1 MTFHELAQPLRGII
15 VPMITPL
22 AAADELDEP
31 GLERLVDHLVAGGV
45 HGLFLLGTCGEGPS
59 LSGRLRRRLVTRV
72 CAQVDGRISVL
83 VGITDTCHAESLAL
97 AAHAAEAGADAVV
110 LAPPFYYPVSQAEL
124 LAYSQR
130 LAREVPVP
138 LVLYNMPSLTGVSF
152 EPATVRALLDEPALV
167 GVKDSSGDLDYFRQV
182 REITRQ
188 RSDWTLLVGPEHLL
202 AEAMKLGGDG
212 GVSGGANIWPQLF
225 VAVYDAATAGRDDQ
239 VAQLMEKV
247 VCLGRTY
254 RTGRVHVSSVIQ
266 GLKTS
271 VSVLGI
277 ASGLMAPPLEAPSAD
292 AVRQIAAIIES
303 LCIPQAVAGDAPHPT
318 PSP

>member
-22 AAADELDEP
+22 AATDELDEP

-45 HGLFLLGTCGEGPS
+45 HGLFLLGSCGEGPS
-59 LSGRLRRRLVTRV
+59 MSHRLRRDLVKRV
-72 CAQVDGRISVL
+72 CAQVDGRIPVL
-83 VGITDTCHAESLAL
+83 VGITDTCFAESAAL
-97 AAHAAEAGADAVV
+97 AAYAAEAGADAAVV
-110 LAPPFYYPVSQAEL
+110 APPFYYPAAQSEL
-124 LAYSQR
+124 VTYVRR
-130 LAREVPVP
+130 LARELSIP
-138 LVLYNMPSLTGVSF
+138 LVLYNMPSLTKVSF
-152 EPATVRALLDEPALV
+152 EPATVRQLLDEPTLV
-167 GVKDSSGDLDYFRQV
+167 GVKDSSGDLDYFQQV

-202 AEAMKLGGDG
+202 AEAIKLGGDG

-225 VAVYDAATAGRDDQ
+225 VEIYEAATTGRNDE
-239 VAQLMEKV
+239 VAPLMEKV
-247 VCLGRTY
+247 VCLGRAY
-254 RTGRVHVSSVIQ
+254 RTGRMPASSVIQ

-277 ASGLMAPPLEAPSAD
+277 ASGLVAEPIEPPSAD

-303 LCIPQAVAGDAPHPT
+303 LGIAAAVAGDAPHPT
-318 PSP
+318 PSR

>member
-22 AAADELDEP
+22 AATDELDEP

-45 HGLFLLGTCGEGPS
+45 HGLFLLGSCGEGPS
-59 LSGRLRRRLVTRV
+59 MSHRLRRDLVKRV
-72 CAQVDGRISVL
+72 CAQVDGRIPVL
-83 VGITDTCHAESLAL
+83 VGITDTCFAESAAL
-97 AAHAAEAGADAVV
+97 AAYAAEAGADAAVV
-110 LAPPFYYPVSQAEL
+110 APPFYYPAAQSEL
-124 LAYSQR
+124 VTYVRR
-130 LAREVPVP
+130 LARELSIP

-152 EPATVRALLDEPALV
+152 EPATVRQLLDEPALV
-167 GVKDSSGDLDYFRQV
+167 GVKDSSGDLDYFQQV

-202 AEAMKLGGDG
+202 AEAIKLGGDG

-225 VAVYDAATAGRDDQ
+225 VEIYDAATTGRNDE
-239 VAQLMEKV
+239 VAPLMEKV
-247 VCLGRTY
+247 VCLGRAY
-254 RTGRVHVSSVIQ
+254 RTGRMPASSVIQ
-266 GLKTS
+266 GLKTG

-277 ASGLMAPPLEAPSAD
+277 ASGLVAEPIEPPSAD

-303 LCIPQAVAGDAPHPT
+303 LGIAAAVAGDAPHPT
-318 PSP
+318 PSR